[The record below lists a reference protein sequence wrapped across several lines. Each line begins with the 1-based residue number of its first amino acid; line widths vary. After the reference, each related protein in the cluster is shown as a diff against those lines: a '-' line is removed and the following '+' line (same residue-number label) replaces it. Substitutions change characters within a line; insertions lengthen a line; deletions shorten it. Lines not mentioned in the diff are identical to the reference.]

1 MTTIISVIIPVFN
14 GEKTIKETVNSV
26 LNQTFDE
33 FELIIINANS
43 TDSTLEIIS
52 QIQDPRIKIFSY
64 PQANVAVNRNRGFH
78 HSIGEFITF
87 IDADD
92 LWTPDKLEAQYKA
105 LIEKPQAAVAYSWTK
120 CIDENGKSL
129 SITWP
134 RVQWTGDVYEKFL
147 LFDFIGSGSNAMIR
161 RNALEVTGLFNESL
175 SNAQDSDMWIRLAA
189 SYDFIVVPQ
198 PQILY
203 RISPISMSSDFV
215 GFEKSALQ
223 IITRAYNHPKAA
235 SFQHLKHHSIA
246 NLYKYLSYKSLNVP
260 PGKQKTLQVLKVL
273 IKSITTDLKLI
284 KKPIIYKAFLKLL
297 AMTLLPPEWAKSLF
311 NKFPKFAN
319 TSTFLGYG
327 KTP

>member
-14 GEKTIKETVNSV
+14 GEKTIKETVDSV
-26 LNQTFDE
+26 LNQTFTQ
-33 FELIIINANS
+33 FELIIINADS

-92 LWTPDKLEAQYKA
+92 LWTPDKLEAQYNA
-105 LIEKPQAAVAYSWTK
+105 LLENPKAAVVYSWTK
-120 CIDENGKSL
+120 CIDKNGKSL
-129 SITWP
+129 SIIWP
-134 RVQWTGDVYEKFL
+134 RVQWTGDVYDKFL

-175 SNAQDSDMWIRLAA
+175 SNAQDTDMWIRLAA
-189 SYDFIVVPQ
+189 SYDFIVVTQ

-203 RISPISMSSDFV
+203 RISPISMSSDFL

-223 IITRAYNHPKAA
+223 IITQAFNHQKAA
-235 SFQHLKHHSIA
+235 SLQHLKPHSIA
-246 NLYKYLSYKSLNVP
+246 NLYKYLSYKALNVP
-260 PGKQKTLQVLKVL
+260 PGKQKTLQVFRVI
-273 IKSITTDLKLI
+273 IKSITTDVKLI
-284 KKPIIYKAFLKLL
+284 TKPIIYKAFLKLL

-311 NKFPKFAN
+311 NKFPKLGN
-319 TSTFLGYG
+319 TSTFLSYG
-327 KTP
+327 KSA